1 MLELS
6 VVLPIYM
13 EERSLEESGKR
24 LISALEEYNIDF
36 ELIYVNDGST
46 DNSQAIAESLALA
59 DDRVRVFS
67 YYPNKGKGAALLEG
81 FSVAVAETVAFF
93 DGDLDIH
100 PSCLPEMLK
109 LVKSNECDVVVG
121 SKIHRDSIVVY
132 PRTRRLQSFFFR
144 LLVRMMF
151 SIQISDT
158 QTGVK
163 VFRREILQTTLPFVK
178 TKGFAHDLELMV
190 RIHKLDIKIIE
201 VPVIVNFQFTSSV
214 SVITGF
220 RALHDTWRIFLAD
233 RRGNFSQHRDS

>member
-6 VVLPIYM
+6 VVLPVYM
-13 EERSLEESGKR
+13 EAGSLEESGKR
-24 LISALEEYNIDF
+24 LISALEGCKIDF

-46 DNSQAIAESLALA
+46 DNSEAIAESLALA
-59 DDRVRVFS
+59 DERVRVVS
-67 YYPNKGKGAALLEG
+67 YYPNRGKGAALLEG
-81 FSVAVAETVAFF
+81 FALANAQTVAFF

-100 PSCLPEMLK
+100 PSCLPEMFK
-109 LVKSNECDVVVG
+109 LIKSDECDVVVG

-144 LLVRMMF
+144 LLVRMLF

-163 VFRREILQTTLPFVK
+163 VFRREILETTLPFVK
-178 TKGFAHDLELMV
+178 TKGFAHDLELLV
-190 RIHKLDIKIIE
+190 RIHKLDVKVME
-201 VPVIVNFQFTSSV
+201 VPVIINFQFTSSV
-214 SVITGF
+214 SAITGF

-233 RRGNFSQHRDS
+233 RFGNFSQHGNR